1 MKKTNV
7 ATSNPMA
14 KHSNAVIEALPLA
27 SEIYASLPYVKFLPE
42 ATPEIHQEFLQASG
56 EIEYR
61 PTNNYM
67 FQALFQENIE
77 ALTNLVCSVL
87 HWPRESVKSI
97 KITNPI
103 TLGKYIENKTFILDI
118 KIIMNDDTVVN
129 LEMQLNNYNNWP
141 ERSLGYLCRNF
152 DNLNKGNNYTTVKS
166 AIHIGFL
173 DFTLFPNLPEFHATY
188 KIQNI
193 KNHNIY
199 TDKFIL
205 HVIEL
210 NSINLATK
218 EDRDYNIDKWASFFK
233 AKTWEDIHMLVK
245 DNPTLQSAAETLYQL
260 NMNDQLRETCERFVY
275 AEAEKN
281 ALNEM
286 NTELKQL
293 NAELKQTHDE
303 LTKNNA
309 ELEQSNAELEQSNA
323 ELEQSNAELEQSNAE
338 LEQSN
343 AELEKNNSELEKVL
357 ADKDAEIA
365 SLKARLALH
374 DTSDK

>member
-1 MKKTNV
+1 MKKSKFVTTHPV
-7 ATSNPMA
+7 TA
-14 KHSNAVIEALPLA
+14 HSNAIIETLPCA
-27 SEIYASLPYVKFLPE
+27 KEIFTSQPYVKFLPE
-42 ATPEIHQEFLQASG
+42 ATPEIRQQFLQASG
-56 EIEYR
+56 EIAYC

-67 FQALFQENIE
+67 FQALFQENTE

-87 HWPRESVKSI
+87 HWSHNHVKSI
-97 KITNPI
+97 QITNPI

-118 KIIMNDDTVVN
+118 KILMNDDTIIN

-173 DFTLFPNLPEFHATY
+173 NFTLFPNLPEFHATY

-210 NSINLATK
+210 NSIDLATK
-218 EDRDYNIDKWASFFK
+218 EDCDYEIDKWASFFK
-233 AKTWEDIHMLVK
+233 AKTWEDIRMLINE
-245 DNPTLQSAAETLYQL
+245 NPALQSAGETLYQL

-293 NAELKQTHDE
+293 NAELKQTHAA
-303 LTKNNA
+303 LTK
-309 ELEQSNAELEQSNA
+309 SNAELEQSNA
-323 ELEQSNAELEQSNAE
+323 QLEQSNAQLEQSNAQ
-338 LEQSN
+338 LEQ
-343 AELEKNNSELEKVL
+343 EI
-357 ADKDAEIA
+357 ADKDVEIA
-365 SLKARLALH
+365 RLKALLASR
-374 DTSDK
+374 DNSDK

>member
-1 MKKTNV
+1 MKKSKFVTTHPV
-7 ATSNPMA
+7 TA
-14 KHSNAVIEALPLA
+14 HSNAVIETLPYA
-27 SEIYASLPYVKFLPE
+27 KEIFTSQPYVKFLPE
-42 ATPEIHQEFLQASG
+42 ATPEIRQQFLQASG
-56 EIEYR
+56 KIEYC

-67 FQALFQENIE
+67 FQALFQENTE

-87 HWPRESVKSI
+87 H
-97 KITNPI
+97 
-103 TLGKYIENKTFILDI
+103 
-118 KIIMNDDTVVN
+118 
-129 LEMQLNNYNNWP
+129 WP

-173 DFTLFPNLPEFHATY
+173 NFTLFPNLPEFHATY

-193 KNHNIY
+193 KNQNIY

-210 NSINLATK
+210 NSIDLATK
-218 EDRDYNIDKWASFFK
+218 EDCDYEIDKWASFFK
-233 AKTWEDIHMLVK
+233 AKTWEDIRMLINE
-245 DNPTLQSAAETLYQL
+245 NPALQSAGETLYQL

-293 NAELKQTHDE
+293 NAELKQTHAA
-303 LTKNNA
+303 LTK
-309 ELEQSNAELEQSNA
+309 SNAELEQSNA
-323 ELEQSNAELEQSNAE
+323 QLEQSNAQLEQE
-338 LEQSN
+338 I
-343 AELEKNNSELEKVL
+343 
-357 ADKDAEIA
+357 ADKDVEIA
-365 SLKARLALH
+365 RLKALLASR
-374 DTSDK
+374 DNSDK

>member
-1 MKKTNV
+1 MKKHIETSVSTTENTNPLFK
-7 ATSNPMA
+7 NA
-14 KHSNAVIEALPLA
+14 KDAN
-27 SEIYASLPYVKFLPE
+27 EIYSPLPYVKFLPE
-42 ATPEIHQEFLQASG
+42 ASPETHQQFLQASG
-56 EIEYR
+56 QIEYQ
-61 PTNNYM
+61 PTHNYM
-67 FQALFQENIE
+67 FQALFQENKE

-87 HWPRESVKSI
+87 HLPRENVKSI
-97 KITNPI
+97 EIINPI
-103 TLGKYIENKTFILDI
+103 TLGKYIQDKTFILDI
-118 KIIMNDDTVVN
+118 KVLMNDDTIIN

-152 DNLNKGNNYTTVKS
+152 DNLNKGNNYIMTKS

-173 DFTLFPNLPEFHATY
+173 NFTLFPNLPEFHATY

-218 EDRDYNIDKWASFFK
+218 EDKDYNIDKWASFFK
-233 AKTWEDIHMLVK
+233 AKTWEDIRMLANA
-245 DNPTLQSAAETLYQL
+245 NPYLQSAAETLYQL
-260 NMNDQLRETCERFVY
+260 NMNDQLRETCERFAY

-286 NTELKQL
+286 N
-293 NAELKQTHDE
+293 AELKQ
-303 LTKNNA
+303 A
-309 ELEQSNAELEQSNA
+309 I
-323 ELEQSNAELEQSNAE
+323 
-338 LEQSN
+338 
-343 AELEKNNSELEKVL
+343 

-365 SLKARLALH
+365 SLKTRLALH
-374 DTSDK
+374 GISTD